1 MWSNNVWT
9 FRQPFDIEFWFDS
22 SSNGLR
28 TNGLQQNEF
37 GRYVH
42 ASPDWLAGEF
52 PVIQLNWGALF
63 WTNEK
68 NVWIEQLPN
77 STTSRIGLELIPAS
91 FPISVWTRPVIT
103 AFKILDFDKK
113 IFLSRGT
120 PLCNIRLHSTKPS
133 EKFSLEQSKPSEKV
147 LDNLYRDGEVKNWQK
162 FFSWTLINKRLDKEE
177 SKCPFAKLW
186 KK

>member
-1 MWSNNVWT
+1 MKYIITHNVRKLWSNNVWT

-103 AFKILDFDKK
+103 
-113 IFLSRGT
+113 LS
-120 PLCNIRLHSTKPS
+120 K
-133 EKFSLEQSKPSEKV
+133 
-147 LDNLYRDGEVKNWQK
+147 Y
-162 FFSWTLINKRLDKEE
+162 
-177 SKCPFAKLW
+177 
-186 KK
+186 